1 MAESKSLDENSWAH
15 LLRKELGF
23 DTLSELSDHLGFD
36 VTDSSYTAQAQI
48 LMRLERVRGEGP
60 TSDPR
65 KGWMVG

>member
-48 LMRLERVRGEGP
+48 LMRLERVRGEEP
-60 TSDPR
+60 TSHP
-65 KGWMVG
+65 KNGWMVG

>member
-15 LLRKELGF
+15 LLRKEFGL
-23 DTLSELSDHLGFD
+23 DTLEELSEQLGFD
-36 VTDSSYTAQAQI
+36 VTDPSYITRARL
-48 LMRLERVRGEGP
+48 LMKLEKARGEGP